1 MKAYKVNK
9 RTWAM
14 FPIEEIEVLRMTE
27 KSYFDHRGRSAL
39 DTDYHRVFAD
49 KIEAVAYAN
58 SIVEQALKQVRDEKA
73 RIDRMLNLIEIWEES
88 QERKD
93 KQ

>member
-9 RTWAM
+9 RTWAR
-14 FPIEEIEVLRMTE
+14 FPIEEIEILRMTG
-27 KSYFDHRGRSAL
+27 KSYFDHRGRNAL
-39 DTDYHRVFAD
+39 DSDYHRVFAD
-49 KIEAVAYAN
+49 KIEAVAYAK

-73 RIDRMLNLIEIWEES
+73 RIDRMLNLIEIWEEP